1 MAFLARL
8 PVRTALLAVLAVAA
22 LSVCVD
28 AAGRQSLER
37 NVKAAYLYNFAKFVV
52 WPEPASSNEFRIC
65 VVGDPAFA
73 VAVDSIIKGENAAGR
88 QLVRMEPESPEAARD
103 CQILFIGSHAA
114 QQGSA
119 LLAAVRR
126 SPVLTV
132 GDASDFLRQGGTI
145 RFVTEDDRVRFDI
158 SPAAADLAG
167 LKISSKLLRVA
178 RRLWGAV

>member
-1 MAFLARL
+1 MVLLARF
-8 PVRTALLAVLAVAA
+8 PVRTAILALLAAAA
-22 LSVCVD
+22 LSVAID
-28 AAGRQSLER
+28 AAGQQSLER

-73 VAVDSIIKGENAAGR
+73 IALDDIIKGEKSPGR
-88 QLVRMEPESPEAARD
+88 QMVRMEPESAEAARN
-103 CQILFIGSHAA
+103 CQILFNGTQAA
-114 QQGSA
+114 HQGTT

-132 GDASDFLRQGGTI
+132 GDAPDFLRRGGTI

-178 RRLWGAV
+178 RRLWGAA